1 MTQRAAAPSRTR
13 ATSRTTTASAPALA
27 AALVVD
33 VVLVLVF
40 AAVGRRSHGEADALT
55 GLAHTAWPFL
65 TGLAA
70 GWLLAVLLGRR
81 QGWSPLAVVPAGLV
95 VWAGTL
101 VGGHLL
107 RLVSGQGSAWS
118 FAVVS
123 AVVLAVF
130 LLGWRAL
137 RTPLARVL
145 RSTRASGHG
154 PRGQD

>member
-1 MTQRAAAPSRTR
+1 VTSRAAAPAPGSAR
-13 ATSRTTTASAPALA
+13 RTTTSARALL

-40 AAVGRRSHGEADALT
+40 AGVGRRSHGEGGALA

-65 TGLAA
+65 AGLAL
-70 GWLLAVLLGRR
+70 GWLLVALRR
-81 QGWSPLAVVPAGLV
+81 WPPLAVVPAGLA

-101 VGGHLL
+101 LGGHLL
-107 RLVSGQGSAWS
+107 RLASGQGSAVS
-118 FAVVS
+118 FVVVS

-137 RTPLARVL
+137 RTPLARL
-145 RSTRASGHG
+145 LGSGRASGYG
-154 PRGQD
+154 PQLTDSQD

>member
-1 MTQRAAAPSRTR
+1 MV
-13 ATSRTTTASAPALA
+13 

-33 VVLVLVF
+33 AALVLVF
-40 AAVGRRSHGEADALT
+40 AAVGRRSHGEADALA

-65 TGLAA
+65 AGLAA
-70 GWLLAVLLGRR
+70 GWLLVRALGGRR
-81 QGWSPLAVVPAGLV
+81 GWRPLAVVPAGLV

-107 RLVSGQGSAWS
+107 RLASGQGSAGS
-118 FAVVS
+118 FVVVS

-130 LLGWRAL
+130 LLGWRLLAG
-137 RTPLARVL
+137 PLARL
-145 RSTRASGHG
+145 LGSGRASGHG